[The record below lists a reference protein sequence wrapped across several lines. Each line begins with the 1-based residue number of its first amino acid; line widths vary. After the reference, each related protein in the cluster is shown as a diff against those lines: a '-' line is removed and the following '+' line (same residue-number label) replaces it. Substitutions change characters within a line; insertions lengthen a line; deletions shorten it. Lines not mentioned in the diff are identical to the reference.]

1 MAFLPLNW
9 DAFLPPN
16 NIIWGIVNKFW
27 SNLVVLEKKVFIS
40 EFKEQIIVKWVS
52 VGEYAKQKYYII

>member
-9 DAFLPPN
+9 DAFLPPK